1 MTDDDLKKT
10 LADRLGGVEAR
21 IAAACARAGRPR
33 ASVTLVAVS
42 KTVSARV
49 AGLMPGLGVFD
60 LGESRPQELRRKAI
74 AIQNPAIRWHMIGH
88 LQRNKVEQALPL
100 AALVHS
106 IDSPRLLEAVAVA
119 ANKRGLRPRVLLQV
133 NASREEQKHGFSF
146 EELPGLRETIL
157 AFPGEIAGLMG
168 MAAYSDD
175 PETARPAFRE
185 LRALRDQLREAWG
198 LELPEL
204 SMGMS
209 GDFEVA
215 IEEGGTMV
223 RIGST
228 LFEGLEAVD
237 G

>member
-10 LADRLGGVEAR
+10 LADRFQMVEAR
-21 IAAACARAGRPR
+21 LLAACAKAGRPR
-33 ASVTLVAVS
+33 SAVTLVAVS
-42 KTVSARV
+42 KTVTSRV
-49 AGLMPGLGVFD
+49 AGILPGLGILD
-60 LGESRPQELRRKAI
+60 LGESRPQEMNRKAKDL
-74 AIQNPAIRWHMIGH
+74 ANPAIRWHMIGH
-88 LQRNKVEQALPL
+88 LQRNKVEEVLPQATLI
-100 AALVHS
+100 HS
-106 IDSPRLLEAVAVA
+106 VDSPRLLDAVA
-119 ANKRGLRPRVLLQV
+119 AAAKKTGRRPRILLQV

-146 EELPGLRETIL
+146 EELPTLRETVL
-157 AFPGEIAGLMG
+157 AFPGEVVGLMG

-185 LRALRDQLREAWG
+185 LRELRDRLREEWQ

-215 IEEGGTMV
+215 IEEGSTLV

-228 LFEGLEAVD
+228 LFEGLEESN